1 MPPLDQIGHDDGA
14 AMSFGDHLDELR
26 SRLIR
31 ALIVPVPLMFLTY
44 AFSRPLMALI
54 VDPIREALRDN
65 DLPDALQVL
74 GPAEALLTQLKISI
88 LAAVLLSLPWILWQA
103 WQFIR
108 PGLYK
113 RERRFVY
120 FLVPGSTLLTAAGI
134 LLFYLVMLPF
144 VLLVLIR
151 FGTVLDDEMTVES
164 LRAGAGAD
172 AVVVERSPLRLPVLD
187 APPKEIQPGDVWLQP
202 NEGIIVALPAEGG
215 ASTSAA
221 GDPTSGAAPPVAGE
235 LRKIPLYRQ
244 SAIAQEFRLTYY
256 INFVLMMM
264 FGMVIAFQTPLVML
278 LLGWLDLVRAKS
290 LRKNRKMAL
299 FVTAIVAA
307 VLTPTTDPWSML
319 AMWVPLYLLFE
330 LGIVL
335 MVWFPA
341 KRVAEGVLGGEKP
354 EAGRSE
360 RER

>member
-26 SRLIR
+26 ARLIR
-31 ALIVPVPLMFLTY
+31 ALIVPIPLMFLTY

-172 AVVVERSPLRLPVLD
+172 AVVIERSPLSLPLLN

-202 NEGIIVALPAEGG
+202 DEGIIIAVPVEGD
-215 ASTSAA
+215 ASTPDAA
-221 GDPTSGAAPPVAGE
+221 SGALPPVAVE

-341 KRVAEGVLGGEKP
+341 KRVAEGVLGGENTG
-354 EAGRSE
+354 ARRSE
-360 RER
+360 QER